1 MMALTGGY
9 MTTLLKN
16 ALYTQSDILKGRGIL
31 ISGFQVLFNFFK
43 NYIITNC
50 KSAVY
55 DMNGLFI
62 FQTTQMRYL
71 HLC

>member
-1 MMALTGGY
+1 MLALTGGY

-16 ALYTQSDILKGRGIL
+16 ALYIKSDILKGRGFR

-43 NYIITNC
+43 NYIFKDC
-50 KSAVY
+50 KSAVF